1 MKILLANSPSIV
13 SLDNGLEKYF
23 VKAGSRWPF
32 STIKRRSEPLKDYIP
47 FPFYLAYTTALLKN
61 DNFNV
66 QAIDA
71 VPLNW
76 NHQDF
81 IDYCVNEN
89 PDILLIESTT
99 PTFEIDLENIR
110 KISEKIDVK
119 ICLAGSHAT
128 SYPEEILNNYKGIDY
143 IFQGEYEFHFLEFC
157 QSLRDKDFQR
167 IESLKSIA
175 FKKENGT
182 IYKGEKGLISNLD
195 SLPYPAWSYF
205 PQSGLN
211 TWDYYW
217 DNICQNKPA
226 AQMHSSRGCPFR
238 CDFCVW
244 IQVMYDNS
252 SHRSFSAKRI
262 VDEMEELRRQF
273 GIKEIYFD
281 DDILTGSKKHIKDL
295 CNELVSRKTNIKWS
309 AMGDAMACNKD
320 DAILMSKAGL
330 IAYKFGVESGD
341 PRVLKEIQKPVK
353 LDKVKELCKTFNK
366 CGVKTHATFS
376 FGLSGETKASMNNT
390 LSFMKELTVDTLQVS
405 IATPFP
411 GTRFYDKVKMNNQI
425 VDLNWDDF
433 DGANSSVVSTADLT
447 NKEIQDYAKFALK
460 SWLISR
466 FFTPSWIWRQIKM
479 SIKVLKGQGIGGF
492 LRLLKTCFRVLS
504 T

>member
-1 MKILLANSPSIV
+1 
-13 SLDNGLEKYF
+13 
-23 VKAGSRWPF
+23 
-32 STIKRRSEPLKDYIP
+32 
-47 FPFYLAYTTALLKN
+47 
-61 DNFNV
+61 
-66 QAIDA
+66 
-71 VPLNW
+71 
-76 NHQDF
+76 
-81 IDYCVNEN
+81 
-89 PDILLIESTT
+89 
-99 PTFEIDLENIR
+99 
-110 KISEKIDVK
+110 
-119 ICLAGSHAT
+119 
-128 SYPEEILNNYKGIDY
+128 
-143 IFQGEYEFHFLEFC
+143 
-157 QSLRDKDFQR
+157 
-167 IESLKSIA
+167 
-175 FKKENGT
+175 
-182 IYKGEKGLISNLD
+182 
-195 SLPYPAWSYF
+195 
-205 PQSGLN
+205 
-211 TWDYYW
+211 
-217 DNICQNKPA
+217 
-226 AQMHSSRGCPFR
+226 
-238 CDFCVW
+238 
-244 IQVMYDNS
+244 
-252 SHRSFSAKRI
+252 
-262 VDEMEELRRQF
+262 
-273 GIKEIYFD
+273 
-281 DDILTGSKKHIKDL
+281 
-295 CNELVSRKTNIKWS
+295 
-309 AMGDAMACNKD
+309 
-320 DAILMSKAGL
+320 
-330 IAYKFGVESGD
+330 VESGD